1 MPSSVAYLPLM
12 PTVPF
17 ESLPDLAR
25 VWVFA
30 STRPLTGAEEKQLLD
45 EVDGFLEDWRA
56 HGEPLTSARNWRE
69 HRFLSIAVD
78 QRDAHA
84 SGCSIDGLYR
94 VLKAA
99 EQRLSTRLLGGGTI
113 HFRAPSGEIHSL
125 SREEFADAAE
135 RGELTRD
142 TGVFDLTV
150 CSVGEWLSG
159 FEKPAGRSW
168 HAQLLPATNIA

>member
-1 MPSSVAYLPLM
+1 MPSWAAYLRMM
-12 PTVPF
+12 PTVRF

-30 STRPLTGAEEKQLLD
+30 STRPLTTAEERQLLG
-45 EVDGFLEDWRA
+45 EVDGFLDDWRA
-56 HGEPLTSARNWRE
+56 HGEPLTSARDWRE

-94 VLKAA
+94 VLKVA
-99 EQRLSTRLLGGGTI
+99 EQRLGTRLLGGGTV
-113 HFRAPSGEIHSL
+113 HFRTPSGEIGSL
-125 SREEFADAAE
+125 SREEFAAAAE
-135 RGELTRD
+135 RGEVTRD

-150 CSVGEWLSG
+150 SSVGEWLSE

-168 HAQLLPATNIA
+168 HAQLLPAANTA

>member
-1 MPSSVAYLPLM
+1 MPSWPLSSYTM

-30 STRPLTGAEEKQLLD
+30 SSRPLAAAEEKELLE
-45 EVDGFLEDWRA
+45 EVDGFLADWRA
-56 HGEPLTSARNWRE
+56 HGEPLTSARDWRE

-99 EQRLSTRLLGGGTI
+99 EQRLGARLLGGGTI
-113 HFRAPSGEIHSL
+113 HFRTPSGEIEAL
-125 SREEFADAAE
+125 SREEFEDAAE
-135 RGELTRD
+135 RGEITRD
-142 TGVFDLTV
+142 TAVFDLTV
-150 CSVGEWLSG
+150 GSVGEWLSE

-168 HAQLLPATNIA
+168 HAQLLPAANTA